1 MVTGASKGI
10 GADIVRMYASEGA
23 KIAWQR
29 YRISRSEGLWLDKR
43 PLPAK
48 PSSAEELLAQ
58 LVPAG

>member
-1 MVTGASKGI
+1 MHGGKICVARRPDKP
-10 GADIVRMYASEGA
+10 VVSEGA